1 MWFVYL
7 DESKED
13 NKVFVYSALIVD
25 SDRWNEAFAATK
37 AVRQKLQR
45 ERGIYMKQ
53 ELHAWKFAAGKGE
66 ISSHPIRKP
75 ERADIFRDLL
85 TFVASSGYF
94 KVISSVN
101 TDEFRAFDRII
112 NRINRTAEAHNERV
126 ILICDCTAARF

>member
-25 SDRWNEAFAATK
+25 LDRWNEALAATK

-66 ISSHPIRKP
+66 IYQPPDSK
-75 ERADIFRDLL
+75 
-85 TFVASSGYF
+85 T
-94 KVISSVN
+94 
-101 TDEFRAFDRII
+101 
-112 NRINRTAEAHNERV
+112 RTSKH
-126 ILICDCTAARF
+126 F